1 MRSRIDMMYMFL
13 DISASFPVLAF
24 AALPEEAN
32 LFA

>member
-24 AALPEEAN
+24 AALPGI
-32 LFA
+32 